1 MSRADDIFDENIRTI
16 LNSGYSTINDKVRLG
31 HPKGISLS
39 EDCGISNQKIYDS
52 DKAVVTGLLRSAR
65 FEDRK
70 QYTIDDSENE
80 APKGRFGSIMKGVKN
95 WFKNEF

>member
-1 MSRADDIFDENIRTI
+1 MERIF
-16 LNSGYSTINDKVRLG
+16 LSGNCQTSD
-31 HPKGISLS
+31 PKGISLS